1 MSLINEALKKA
12 QRLRTED
19 PAGSAPPIPGG
30 GIPVAKRAQPRS
42 TQQLVVLGVGG
53 IVLVVLSVV
62 VTVWLVNRPS
72 AVPPASP
79 VAAHPAPKTAQDST
93 APAPV
98 IVPPVI
104 APAPVADAPPK
115 PAAPPPAVAAN
126 ATPVVP
132 VPAPAIV
139 KAAPPALPIAA
150 AVHAPAPTPAP
161 PPAPTPS
168 PATAA
173 TDSSPPPTAAAPAPT
188 PPPAEPVKSDER
200 VHAFVDAIHVTG
212 IRSSGSDSRV
222 LMNDRVFRVNDIVE
236 RNLGLR
242 LTKVES
248 GSLTFTDA
256 NGATYVKNF

>member
-72 AVPPASP
+72 AVPPASL

-115 PAAPPPAVAAN
+115 PAAPP
-126 ATPVVP
+126 
-132 VPAPAIV
+132 
-139 KAAPPALPIAA
+139 ALPIAA

-168 PATAA
+168 PAMAA

-188 PPPAEPVKSDER
+188 PAPAEPVKSDER